1 MTVNNTM
8 MAPMGWYP
16 VGSTL
21 RWWDGAQWTRGYYS
35 DGKMRV
41 NAFMVD
47 QPALAWVFGP
57 VFMVLGL
64 GNVLMSGL
72 KNALDMHSGVDVFA
86 GLMLIAVG
94 ILWIVIGIR
103 STIIRGIPAPSSA
116 PVVFDE
122 ARPLPGEVE
131 GYGAR
136 WVTVGPKTARW
147 WTGVRWTHYVGQRT
161 GVRTTFTGAA
171 EYRFMQ
177 ALGLGMLGAGALL
190 LAASLAV
197 FTLAGGGL
205 FDALMIAG
213 VLLVAGIVIVIV
225 TQTAYRRMLLIPQS
239 APAPVQAG

>member
-1 MTVNNTM
+1 MAVNNTM

-64 GNVLMSGL
+64 GNVLMSVL
-72 KNALDMHSGVDVFA
+72 KNAVDMHSGVDVFA

-131 GYGAR
+131 GPGAR

-147 WTGVRWTHYVGQRT
+147 WTGTRWTQYVGQRV
-161 GVRTTFTGAA
+161 GVRTTFTGVA
-171 EYRFMQ
+171 EQRFMLI
-177 ALGLGMLGAGALL
+177 LGLALLGAGVVIVGASAIALG
-190 LAASLAV
+190 V
-197 FTLAGGGL
+197 AGGDL
-205 FDALMIAG
+205 FDAFIIGG
-213 VLLVAGIVIVIV
+213 VLLVAGIVVVIV
-225 TQTAYRRMLLIPQS
+225 AQTVYRRTLLLPQTAPD
-239 APAPVQAG
+239 A